1 MLLRNSPHLHGIH
14 KTLHDEDEGLWGKGW
29 RKMAGLTKLM
39 RKKYANTVKMDM
51 QIFPLGNYLLKG
63 IVYNRKLVEGIILY
77 ISKYREKLKL
87 ILGC

>member
-14 KTLHDEDEGLWGKGW
+14 KTLHDENEGLWGKGW

-51 QIFPLGNYLLKG
+51 QIFPLGNYLLKE
-63 IVYNRKLVEGIILY
+63 IVYNRELVEGIILY

-87 ILGC
+87 IIGC